1 MKRHYS
7 RQKQYRSPQSEIKR
21 LEEAIRRE
29 QDTTERESLQQ
40 HLEHWIRT
48 QNNSR

>member
-1 MKRHYS
+1 MKRHFIK
-7 RQKQYRSPQSEIKR
+7 QKQYRSPQSEIKR

-29 QDTTERESLQQ
+29 HDKTERENLRQ

>member
-1 MKRHYS
+1 MKRHHDN
-7 RQKQYRSPQSEIKR
+7 RRGRSPRSEIAR

-29 QDTTERESLQQ
+29 SDKIERERLRQ

>member
-1 MKRHYS
+1 MRKRHNDRNRNKS
-7 RQKQYRSPQSEIKR
+7 AHSEIKR
-21 LEEAIRRE
+21 LEEAIRRA
-29 QDTTERESLQQ
+29 DDKIDKESLRQ

>member
-1 MKRHYS
+1 MRKHRNDRNRHKS
-7 RQKQYRSPQSEIKR
+7 AHSEIKR

-29 QDTTERESLQQ
+29 QDKITREGLRQ

>member
-1 MKRHYS
+1 MKRHFN

-29 QDTTERESLQQ
+29 QDATERESLRQ

-48 QNNSR
+48 QKNPR

>member
-1 MKRHYS
+1 MKRHFIKK
-7 RQKQYRSPQSEIKR
+7 KQYRSPQSEIKR

-29 QDTTERESLQQ
+29 QDKTERENLKQ